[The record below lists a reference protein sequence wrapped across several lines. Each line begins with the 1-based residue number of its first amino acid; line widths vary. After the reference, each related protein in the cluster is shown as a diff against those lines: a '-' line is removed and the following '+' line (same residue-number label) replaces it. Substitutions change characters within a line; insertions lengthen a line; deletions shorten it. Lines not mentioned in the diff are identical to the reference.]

1 MILQIHKTIKMTDK
15 NVFLVL
21 MFLQIDSLKP
31 SQLKT
36 KQNTWNIHTKM
47 AKMKKMKNIKH

>member
-1 MILQIHKTIKMTDK
+1 MILQIHKIIKMTDK